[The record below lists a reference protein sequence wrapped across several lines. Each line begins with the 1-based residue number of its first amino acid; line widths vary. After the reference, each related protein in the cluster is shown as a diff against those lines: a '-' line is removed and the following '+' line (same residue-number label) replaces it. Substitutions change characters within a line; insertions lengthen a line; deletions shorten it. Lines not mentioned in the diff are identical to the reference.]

1 MAIIKAAKKSIKR
14 SKKRYEINIVFKNN
28 MKKSIKLLLKAIEE
42 KTSKKDLLSLLQKA
56 YSSIDKAS
64 KKWIIK
70 KQNAARK
77 KSRLAKKIA

>member
-64 KKWIIK
+64 KK
-70 KQNAARK
+70 
-77 KSRLAKKIA
+77 

>member
-42 KTSKKDLLSLLQKA
+42 KAPKKDLLSLLQKA

-64 KKWIIK
+64 KK
-70 KQNAARK
+70 
-77 KSRLAKKIA
+77 